1 MRDFSHD
8 FSIYIHIPFCVSKC
22 AYCDFL
28 SFADT
33 SRMDEYFSALER
45 EIRVKGREMGGCVDN
60 IYIGGGTPSLAYPY
74 FVRLRKAL
82 DEEFFVRDGAEISM
96 ECNPESVTPE
106 FIDAAKAIGVNRV
119 SLGVQSLSDPLLR
132 VIGRAHDRQKALD
145 ALDSLTKEF
154 PAVNVDIMVG
164 LPGQSEKD
172 VAETLGTVLSYPIS
186 HLSCYSLILEEGT
199 PLCAAAERGEFA
211 LDDDYAVD
219 LYDRARERLSATG
232 FHRYE
237 ISNFCKGDAVCAYNL
252 SVWQYGEYLGF
263 GLGAS
268 SFLRKGEGDFAV
280 RLKNA
285 DDMSVYI
292 SSSGREGGLREEIV
306 REEGEREFIML
317 ALRLEEGLDL
327 ASFYEIFGF
336 DFMQKYGEKVKKLS
350 KMLCVTKQKV
360 AIAPEYF
367 YVSNSIIEELIY

>member
-1 MRDFSHD
+1 MRDLSRD

-28 SFADT
+28 SFADR
-33 SRMDEYFSALER
+33 SRMDEYFSALLR
-45 EIRVKGREMGGCVDN
+45 EMRVKGREMGGYVDH
-60 IYIGGGTPSLAYPY
+60 IYVGGGTPSLAHPY
-74 FVRLRKAL
+74 FEALRKEI
-82 DEEFFVRDGAEISM
+82 DEQFFVCENAEISM
-96 ECNPESVTPE
+96 ECNPESVTSD
-106 FIDAAKAIGVNRV
+106 FIAAAKAFGVNRV
-119 SLGVQSLSDPLLR
+119 SLGVQTLSDPLLH
-132 VIGRAHDRQKALD
+132 VIGRAHDRNMALKALN
-145 ALDSLTKEF
+145 LLTKEF
-154 PAVNVDIMVG
+154 PSVNVDLMVG
-164 LPGQSEKD
+164 LPGQTEQD
-172 VAETLGTVLSYPIS
+172 VKETLDTVLSYPIN
-186 HLSCYSLILEEGT
+186 HVSCYSLILEEGT
-199 PLCAAAERGEFA
+199 PLCVAAKRGEITI
-211 LDDDYAVD
+211 DDDYAVD
-219 LYDRARERLSATG
+219 LYDFARNRLSAAG

-280 RLKNA
+280 RLKNT
-285 DDMSVYI
+285 DDMNVYI
-292 SSSGREGGLREEIV
+292 SSSGREGGLREVIV

-317 ALRLEEGLDL
+317 GLRLEEGLDL
-327 ASFYEIFGF
+327 AAFYEIFGF
-336 DFMQKYGEKVKKLS
+336 DFMQKYDEKVKKLS